1 MAFLAGPEGTEK
13 ARFLTVTIDET
24 IDDFR
29 GVGPAQMT
37 KSLTIFTGVSPSSN
51 DEKRNPLLR

>member
-13 ARFLTVTIDET
+13 VRFLTVTIDET

-29 GVGPAQMT
+29 GVGPAQ
-37 KSLTIFTGVSPSSN
+37 N
-51 DEKRNPLLR
+51 DKIIDHFYRG